1 VGKVTQENLRNLRKA
16 RGLTQFDVAD
26 ILGIAKSAVSK
37 VESGE
42 RHLSLPESTLLEW
55 LFFGVVPPRVGS
67 SGLNLQSAI
76 GLSDSEWRVVE
87 TIAKA
92 DGLTPAAW
100 VGRRIVGILLAM
112 GLPPAGGVAPPLHSA
127 GDIKSSRLA

>member
-1 VGKVTQENLRNLRKA
+1 MRRVTPDNLRELRKG
-16 RGLTQFDVAD
+16 RGLTQSEVAEV
-26 ILGIAKSAVSK
+26 LGVPQNAISK
-37 VESGE
+37 VEAGE